1 MSVLAGWLRIALRD
15 LRGDVRRFGLL
26 LACLAL
32 GVATIAAV
40 GSVGTALQAA
50 LDRDART
57 VLGGDIEAQLSWRRA
72 DAAERALFDEL
83 GQASEVIEV
92 SGRASAEGG
101 TAFLSIRGVDGAWPL
116 LGAVET
122 RPAQPLQELLAQ
134 RAFSGEAGTG
144 SPSGNAAEQRLGENA
159 FGLVA
164 GSLLA
169 DRLGLAIGD
178 TLTVGGA
185 SFVLTGL
192 LDRVPDQVSQGI
204 QIGIPALMS
213 VEALEATGILAPG
226 VLARYRYKILLETE
240 NPVVASALVQS
251 RFPEARWQIR
261 TPREAIGDL
270 ARFFDIFS
278 RFLVIVG
285 LASLLVGGVGVS
297 NAVTAYLAERRRS
310 IATLRAIGA
319 TGAQV
324 MVHFLAQVIILAGL
338 GIGLGL
344 VLGGLLSIV
353 ALPIVGDL
361 LSIPLDA
368 GLYPGPLLTAA
379 AFGALIGLGF
389 AWLPLQ
395 AAQRMKP
402 AMLFRSA
409 SGGDMPSIAWRDLLR
424 PAVAIPMI
432 IAAALTYLLAAT
444 TLGRPLLV
452 LWFGVGAALSFAL
465 LRAAAALLQMGLR
478 RVPPL
483 PGARLRNALKSI
495 HRPGAPAPTVVLSLG
510 LGLALLLMIA
520 LVDSSIRNRLAG
532 EITADAPSFV
542 LMDLF
547 PDEADAVAQFAAT
560 EPSIESFQS
569 SPMLRGAVTAVD
581 GRPVAELR
589 PLPDE
594 VSWIFEGETP
604 MTWARAQP
612 QGTELVAGDW
622 WPEDWSGEPLVSV
635 GRMLATPLNLE
646 VGDTLSVSL
655 FGEEITAR
663 IANIRDMTAAA
674 GPMNINIMLSPGQ
687 VENYPQSYLGLVKA
701 VPGQE
706 DIVQG
711 LLVDR
716 FPEIIFL
723 AIGDALETVTNI
735 VSSLS
740 DAVAVVGGLA
750 VISGILVLAGAMAAG
765 RRQREADAVIMK
777 VLGARRGDIIL
788 AFLAEYGLLG
798 LLAATLGTG
807 IGVGAAWAFL
817 TYVLESPFNLDIGLI
832 ALVLAVAMI
841 ISIGVGMATTW
852 SALSARPVRHLRTA

>member
-1 MSVLAGWLRIALRD
+1 
-15 LRGDVRRFGLL
+15 
-26 LACLAL
+26 
-32 GVATIAAV
+32 
-40 GSVGTALQAA
+40 
-50 LDRDART
+50 
-57 VLGGDIEAQLSWRRA
+57 
-72 DAAERALFDEL
+72 
-83 GQASEVIEV
+83 
-92 SGRASAEGG
+92 
-101 TAFLSIRGVDGAWPL
+101 
-116 LGAVET
+116 
-122 RPAQPLQELLAQ
+122 
-134 RAFSGEAGTG
+134 
-144 SPSGNAAEQRLGENA
+144 
-159 FGLVA
+159 
-164 GSLLA
+164 
-169 DRLGLAIGD
+169 
-178 TLTVGGA
+178 
-185 SFVLTGL
+185 
-192 LDRVPDQVSQGI
+192 
-204 QIGIPALMS
+204 
-213 VEALEATGILAPG
+213 
-226 VLARYRYKILLETE
+226 
-240 NPVVASALVQS
+240 
-251 RFPEARWQIR
+251 
-261 TPREAIGDL
+261 
-270 ARFFDIFS
+270 
-278 RFLVIVG
+278 
-285 LASLLVGGVGVS
+285 
-297 NAVTAYLAERRRS
+297 
-310 IATLRAIGA
+310 
-319 TGAQV
+319 
-324 MVHFLAQVIILAGL
+324 
-338 GIGLGL
+338 
-344 VLGGLLSIV
+344 
-353 ALPIVGDL
+353 
-361 LSIPLDA
+361 
-368 GLYPGPLLTAA
+368 
-379 AFGALIGLGF
+379 
-389 AWLPLQ
+389 
-395 AAQRMKP
+395 
-402 AMLFRSA
+402 
-409 SGGDMPSIAWRDLLR
+409 
-424 PAVAIPMI
+424 
-432 IAAALTYLLAAT
+432 
-444 TLGRPLLV
+444 
-452 LWFGVGAALSFAL
+452 FAL

-687 VENYPQSYLGLVKA
+687 VKNYPQSYLGLVKA
-701 VPGQE
+701 APGQE

-798 LLAATLGTG
+798 FLAATLGTG
-807 IGVGAAWAFL
+807 IGIGAAWAFL

>member
-72 DAAERALFDEL
+72 DADERALFDEL
-83 GQASEVIEV
+83 GLASEVIEV
-92 SGRASAEGG
+92 SGRAASESG

-122 RPAQPLQELLAQ
+122 RPAQPLQELLAP
-134 RAFSGEAGTG
+134 R
-144 SPSGNAAEQRLGENA
+144 ENA

-178 TLTVGGA
+178 SLTVGSA

-338 GIGLGL
+338 GIALGL

-368 GLYPGPLLTAA
+368 GLYPAPLMTAA

-409 SGGDMPSIAWRDLLR
+409 SGGDMP
-424 PAVAIPMI
+424 
-432 IAAALTYLLAAT
+432 
-444 TLGRPLLV
+444 
-452 LWFGVGAALSFAL
+452 
-465 LRAAAALLQMGLR
+465 
-478 RVPPL
+478 
-483 PGARLRNALKSI
+483 
-495 HRPGAPAPTVVLSLG
+495 
-510 LGLALLLMIA
+510 
-520 LVDSSIRNRLAG
+520 
-532 EITADAPSFV
+532 
-542 LMDLF
+542 
-547 PDEADAVAQFAAT
+547 
-560 EPSIESFQS
+560 
-569 SPMLRGAVTAVD
+569 
-581 GRPVAELR
+581 
-589 PLPDE
+589 
-594 VSWIFEGETP
+594 
-604 MTWARAQP
+604 
-612 QGTELVAGDW
+612 
-622 WPEDWSGEPLVSV
+622 
-635 GRMLATPLNLE
+635 
-646 VGDTLSVSL
+646 
-655 FGEEITAR
+655 
-663 IANIRDMTAAA
+663 
-674 GPMNINIMLSPGQ
+674 
-687 VENYPQSYLGLVKA
+687 
-701 VPGQE
+701 
-706 DIVQG
+706 
-711 LLVDR
+711 
-716 FPEIIFL
+716 
-723 AIGDALETVTNI
+723 
-735 VSSLS
+735 
-740 DAVAVVGGLA
+740 
-750 VISGILVLAGAMAAG
+750 
-765 RRQREADAVIMK
+765 
-777 VLGARRGDIIL
+777 
-788 AFLAEYGLLG
+788 
-798 LLAATLGTG
+798 
-807 IGVGAAWAFL
+807 
-817 TYVLESPFNLDIGLI
+817 
-832 ALVLAVAMI
+832 
-841 ISIGVGMATTW
+841 
-852 SALSARPVRHLRTA
+852 